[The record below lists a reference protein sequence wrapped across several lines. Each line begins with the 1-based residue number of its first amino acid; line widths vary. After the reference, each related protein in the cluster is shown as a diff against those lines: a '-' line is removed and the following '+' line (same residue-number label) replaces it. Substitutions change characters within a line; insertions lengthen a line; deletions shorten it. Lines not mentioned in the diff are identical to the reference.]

1 MTTLDATAPRN
12 KRASARTGVLLVVDD
27 DENIRSALRRLF
39 GPQGYRVLMAEE
51 GHAALGVLERESIDV
66 LITDMRMPGMDG
78 SELLRRVTRRWPRM
92 VRILLTGYADLQ
104 LTTQAIRDGYVDH
117 FLTKPWELAEIERC
131 VEQGLRARDKRL
143 SGREET

>member
-1 MTTLDATAPRN
+1 M
-12 KRASARTGVLLVVDD
+12 VDD

-51 GHAALGVLERESIDV
+51 GHAALGVIETESIDV

-117 FLTKPWELAEIERC
+117 FLTKPWE
-131 VEQGLRARDKRL
+131 
-143 SGREET
+143 